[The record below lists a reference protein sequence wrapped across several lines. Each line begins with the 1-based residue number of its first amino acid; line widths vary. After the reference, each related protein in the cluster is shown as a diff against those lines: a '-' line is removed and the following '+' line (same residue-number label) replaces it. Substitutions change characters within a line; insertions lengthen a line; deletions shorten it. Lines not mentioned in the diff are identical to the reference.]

1 MHTLPPINSP
11 LLGGYEFGQQG
22 PAPALSS
29 SSSLVRGKRPLKSY
43 ATLALGLCFGSLLV
57 WTLTAPETV
66 ARIQDNVT
74 IHLSSSSSRK
84 SYGKQSSV
92 EKQCNPF
99 NEPGQLEVKQGDPD
113 ANVWKPW
120 NPSCNAS
127 SLLTNLRNREDLPW
141 LHNKTVAIF
150 GDSIDR
156 DHIEYFC
163 EMSRGNMEW
172 IWEGSRY
179 DPAYTYSPGDP
190 KSYSAADN
198 GQSTGGGDQSRPR
211 ICYLEEYDFAVVFAF
226 HYGLSDGGEGE
237 RNLAHFYPPFRF
249 QDRLKNILVP
259 ILKSAKRYP
268 PTLVELGTG
277 TWDLQHWTF
286 EDREA
291 DVDRMSFVSSSRA
304 EWYRERF
311 ATALATVEEVFAQ
324 ENQEERVSLMFREMQ
339 FTKMVDSVPPPRV
352 QGLKNLQSH
361 IMKEKIDNGSWSIDP
376 LARLI
381 LGQEHYYRDSIHPI
395 QLPAGKI
402 WADIMLHQVMMLS
415 R

>member
-1 MHTLPPINSP
+1 M
-11 LLGGYEFGQQG
+11 
-22 PAPALSS
+22 
-29 SSSLVRGKRPLKSY
+29 LK
-43 ATLALGLCFGSLLV
+43 AAR
-57 WTLTAPETV
+57 TAFPV
-66 ARIQDNVT
+66 
-74 IHLSSSSSRK
+74 
-84 SYGKQSSV
+84 
-92 EKQCNPF
+92 
-99 NEPGQLEVKQGDPD
+99 
-113 ANVWKPW
+113 
-120 NPSCNAS
+120 
-127 SLLTNLRNREDLPW
+127 
-141 LHNKTVAIF
+141 
-150 GDSIDR
+150 
-156 DHIEYFC
+156 
-163 EMSRGNMEW
+163 
-172 IWEGSRY
+172 
-179 DPAYTYSPGDP
+179 
-190 KSYSAADN
+190 
-198 GQSTGGGDQSRPR
+198 
-211 ICYLEEYDFAVVFAF
+211 AF

-381 LGQEHYYRDSIHPI
+381 LGQEHYYRGEIIMSQVNLRKVL
-395 QLPAGKI
+395 QLTSSLAFRLHTSYPAASWQNLGRHNASSSHDVI
-402 WADIMLHQVMMLS
+402 TMML
-415 R
+415 